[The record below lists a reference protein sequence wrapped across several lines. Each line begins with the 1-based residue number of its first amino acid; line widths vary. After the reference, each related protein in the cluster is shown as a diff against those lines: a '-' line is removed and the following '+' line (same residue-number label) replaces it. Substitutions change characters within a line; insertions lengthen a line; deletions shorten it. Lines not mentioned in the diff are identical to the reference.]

1 MPIQDMTFEGRALI
15 GRELEEKEVL
25 IEVRD
30 GIVHRIEEITGAG
43 NNLWLCPAFFNAHTH
58 LGDSIAMDIPAK
70 GSLEELVKPPFG
82 LKHRILADTGKEQLV
97 RSMRATL
104 GTMAG
109 SGQAGFADFR
119 EGGIDG
125 VDALRQAVVDIPL
138 MPVILGRDGGE
149 HVADG
154 IGISSVRDVC
164 DIESSIRM
172 VRKRGGLVAFH
183 AGERDSADIDP
194 ALEYEPDLLIHCT
207 HATPRQLAR
216 ISEMDIPVA
225 VCARS
230 NWKLGVSSSGNR
242 PPLHEMKKQG
252 CKILLGTDNVMFVQP
267 DMWREMEFVATIYRM
282 EPESVLRS
290 AIDGAGLINHSFYI
304 EEGNTA
310 NFLVLDP
317 RISNLHLSRDLHSTL
332 VNRAG
337 ESGIVNKVFNS

>member
-1 MPIQDMTFEGRALI
+1 MPIQDMTFEGRALV

-30 GIVHRIEEITGAG
+30 GIVHRIEEITGTE
-43 NNLWLCPAFFNAHTH
+43 NSLWLCPAFFNAHTH

-104 GTMAG
+104 LTMAG

-125 VDALRQAVVDIPL
+125 VDALRQAVHDIPL

-154 IGISSVRDVC
+154 IGVRDIR
-164 DIESSIRM
+164 DIESSIRL
-172 VRKRGGLVAFH
+172 VRERGGMVAFH

-194 ALEYEPDLLIHCT
+194 ALEYEPDLLVHCT

-216 ISEMDIPVA
+216 ISEMEIPVA

-230 NWKLGVSSSGNR
+230 NWKLGVSSSGTR

-282 EPESVLRS
+282 DPESVLRS
-290 AIDGAGLINHSFYI
+290 AIDGAGLIDHSYYL
-304 EEGNTA
+304 EEGNPA

-317 RISNLHLSRDLHSTL
+317 RISNLQLSRDLHSTL
-332 VNRAG
+332 ANRAG
-337 ESGIVNKVFNS
+337 ESSIVNKVFNS